1 MKKKEL
7 QIISEYLL
15 KRQETVA
22 IGESVTAGL
31 VMNHLSLAENATSFF
46 QGGVTAYNLG
56 QKTRHLAVEPIY
68 ADQMNSV
75 SERVAQQMA
84 LEVSKLFCSHWG
96 IGVTGYAA
104 PVPALNIK
112 SCFAFY
118 AFAYKSDVVSTAC
131 LNTKL
136 KGQRNVQEYFAR
148 KITSAF
154 AVYLS

>member
-1 MKKKEL
+1 MKTKEL

-31 VMNHLSLAENATSFF
+31 VMNHLSLAENATGFF
-46 QGGVTAYNLG
+46 QGGLTAYNLG
-56 QKTRHLAVEPIY
+56 QKTRHLAVEPIH
-68 ADQMNSV
+68 ADQLNCV

-84 LEVSKLFCSHWG
+84 LEVRRLFCSHWG
-96 IGVTGYAA
+96 IGVTGYAT

-118 AFAYKSDVVSTAC
+118 AFAYKSDVVSTAR
-131 LNTKL
+131 LDTKL

-148 KITSAF
+148 KIMSAF

>member
-56 QKTRHLAVEPIY
+56 QKTRHLGVEPIY
-68 ADQMNSV
+68 ADQMNCV

-84 LEVSKLFCSHWG
+84 LQVSTLFCSHWG
-96 IGVTGYAA
+96 IGVTRYATT
-104 PVPALNIK
+104 VPALNIK

-148 KITSAF
+148 KIMSAF

>member
-22 IGESVTAGL
+22 IGESATAGL
-31 VMNHLSLAENATSFF
+31 VMNYLSLAENATSFF
-46 QGGVTAYNLG
+46 QGGMTVYNLG
-56 QKTRHLAVEPIY
+56 QKTRHLAVEPIH
-68 ADQMNSV
+68 AEQTNSV
-75 SERVAQQMA
+75 SDRVAQQMA
-84 LEVSKLFCSHWG
+84 LEVSKVFCSHWG
-96 IGVTGYAA
+96 IGVTGYAT

-112 SCFAFY
+112 SCFAYY
-118 AFAYKSDVVSTAC
+118 AFAYKSDIVSTAC